1 MRRPTLSALV
11 AGLALGTALVAG
23 ACADTDPPTWLEELG
38 APTTTTA
45 GAPTTTT
52 IPIAGAA
59 GTATTLAAATPIT
72 DLVAGDC
79 VDGSAFSADSTGE
92 ATEAQVVDCAAAHD
106 GEVVGVITYTEGPE
120 AAFPGDD
127 QVAAY
132 ADEQCAIAFEAYV
145 GVAYGSS
152 PLSMV
157 SLWPTEASWSG
168 GDREAVCVAFDP
180 AAQLTATV
188 AGSAAGA

>member
-1 MRRPTLSALV
+1 MRRPALPALV
-11 AGLALGTALVAG
+11 AGVALGAALVAG
-23 ACADTDPPTWLEELG
+23 ACADADPPTWLEELG

-45 GAPTTTT
+45 APTTTT
-52 IPIAGAA
+52 TAAAG
-59 GTATTLAAATPIT
+59 GTATTAAAATPIT
-72 DLVAGDC
+72 DLLAGDC

-92 ATEAQVVDCAAAHD
+92 ATEAQVVDCAAPHD
-106 GEVVGVITYTEGPE
+106 GEVVGIITYTEGPE
-120 AAFPGDD
+120 AAFPGADA
-127 QVAAY
+127 VAAY

-145 GVAYGSS
+145 GVAYGTS

-180 AAQLTATV
+180 AAPLNATV
-188 AGSAAGA
+188 QASGAGA

>member
-1 MRRPTLSALV
+1 MRRPALSALV

-23 ACADTDPPTWLEELG
+23 ACADADPPTWLVDLG

-45 GAPTTTT
+45 APAPTTTT
-52 IPIAGAA
+52 VPLGGAA

-72 DLVAGDC
+72 DLLAGDC
-79 VDGSAFSADSTGE
+79 VDGAAFSAEATGQ

-106 GEVVGVITYTEGPE
+106 GEVVGVITYTQGPE
-120 AAFPGDD
+120 APFPGAD

-180 AAQLTATV
+180 AAPLTATV
-188 AGSAAGA
+188 AGS

>member
-1 MRRPTLSALV
+1 MRRPTLSVLV
-11 AGLALGTALVAG
+11 AGLALGTALAAG
-23 ACADTDPPTWLEELG
+23 ACADTDPPTWLEQLG

-45 GAPTTTT
+45 APAATTTT
-52 IPIAGAA
+52 VAG
-59 GTATTLAAATPIT
+59 GGPATTSAAATPIT

-120 AAFPGDD
+120 VAFPGAD

-145 GVAYGSS
+145 GVAYGTS